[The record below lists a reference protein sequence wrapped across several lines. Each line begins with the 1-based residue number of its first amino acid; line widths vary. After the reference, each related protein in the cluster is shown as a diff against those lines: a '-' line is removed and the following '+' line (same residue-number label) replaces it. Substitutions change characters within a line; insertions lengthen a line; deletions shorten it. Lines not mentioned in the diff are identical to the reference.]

1 MVSSTSSS
9 WKWQAAYALR
19 SLAGWTTIFTE
30 NHDQPRS
37 ISRYCSDK
45 PEYRKQ
51 AGKMLALMQS
61 TLTGTQF
68 IYQGQEIGT
77 TNCEFV
83 FLCFQCASC

>member
-1 MVSSTSSS
+1 
-9 WKWQAAYALR
+9 
-19 SLAGWTTIFTE
+19 
-30 NHDQPRS
+30 
-37 ISRYCSDK
+37 
-45 PEYRKQ
+45 
-51 AGKMLALMQS
+51 MLALMQS